1 MYLASEYDHCCFH
14 VSRFETLAHD
24 REMLEN
30 ESVSAWQRSHLQTIM
45 HYLVTLL
52 GQGPLYIEGRIILRA
67 GWSDQ

>member
-1 MYLASEYDHCCFH
+1 
-14 VSRFETLAHD
+14 
-24 REMLEN
+24 MLEN
-30 ESVSAWQRSHLQTIM
+30 ESVSAWQRSRLQTIM